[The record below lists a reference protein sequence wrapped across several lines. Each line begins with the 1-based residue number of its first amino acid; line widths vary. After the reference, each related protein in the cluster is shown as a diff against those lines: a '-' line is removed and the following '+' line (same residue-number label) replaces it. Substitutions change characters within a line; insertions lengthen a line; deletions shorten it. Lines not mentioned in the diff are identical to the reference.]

1 MLFNLSPTYKDERSG
16 FLLSWPLNYHEATDR
31 GCRRA
36 LCVLCRTRMDILS
49 IRCFPK
55 WSILLLLERF
65 LERSEDP
72 LLFWFLQRYLAG
84 FELVSEVVNERQG
97 LLLCFRKVCVK
108 KTSRRRT
115 RDAKW
120 KGLGSTERCEIR
132 HKRNQAASFTT
143 ARTTKTAV
151 SARCG

>member
-1 MLFNLSPTYKDERSG
+1 MY
-16 FLLSWPLNYHEATDR
+16 
-31 GCRRA
+31 
-36 LCVLCRTRMDILS
+36 
-49 IRCFPK
+49 FPK

-108 KTSRRRT
+108 KNKPSAYTRRQVEGFRIDRT
-115 RDAKW
+115 VRD
-120 KGLGSTERCEIR
+120 
-132 HKRNQAASFTT
+132 TT
-143 ARTTKTAV
+143 QKETKLPRSQQRAQPKTAV